1 VLIVNIAGKSK
12 SSLITIIAIV
22 VPIAGSVVLFSIG
35 CFFLRRRTKKSYN
48 SLLVENGKQKKSKA
62 LVDLHLRAHQYSTT
76 IMY

>member
-48 SLLVENGKQKKSKA
+48 SLLVENGKQKKVK
-62 LVDLHLRAHQYSTT
+62 L
-76 IMY
+76 